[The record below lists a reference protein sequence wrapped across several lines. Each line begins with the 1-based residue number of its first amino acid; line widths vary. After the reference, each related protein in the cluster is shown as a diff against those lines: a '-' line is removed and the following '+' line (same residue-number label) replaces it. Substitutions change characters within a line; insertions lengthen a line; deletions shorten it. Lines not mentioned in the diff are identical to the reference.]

1 MPVHGNMEEVKDIEN
16 IGKTK
21 KDSIETIFMDSTSI
35 SYNLLPHTLTGK
47 W

>member
-1 MPVHGNMEEVKDIEN
+1 MPVHGNMEEVKGIEN

-35 SYNLLPHTLTGK
+35 TYNLLSHTLMGK